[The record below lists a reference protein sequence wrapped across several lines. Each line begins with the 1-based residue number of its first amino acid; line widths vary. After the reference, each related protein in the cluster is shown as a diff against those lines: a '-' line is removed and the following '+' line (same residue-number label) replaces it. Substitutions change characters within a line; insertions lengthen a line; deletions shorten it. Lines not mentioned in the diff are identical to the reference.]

1 MIASRLDVLLGG
13 PSQPLYERLG
23 LGCLYP
29 SRLQV
34 DSNSN
39 SNNCWVFSCLV
50 RQASGLRVLLE
61 PQVPYA
67 LRVPPP
73 LSVPGIQISGTRVSV
88 TTSVA
93 PEALVEWEIRLEA
106 QVCFVLAVASCIE
119 WTRKFFG

>member
-1 MIASRLDVLLGG
+1 M
-13 PSQPLYERLG
+13 
-23 LGCLYP
+23 
-29 SRLQV
+29 

-61 PQVPYA
+61 PQVPYG